1 MSEFVISTRYANAL
15 MESSMEKNSF
25 EQTMQDIELV
35 YNTLSKSKELRNILN
50 NPIISSEKKASILD
64 EIFEGKVSDDVKTFI
79 DLIVNKGRENILF
92 EICNRFL
99 QLSDEKLNR
108 IKVEITSAFEL
119 NNEQKDSITK
129 KLEEITQKQ
138 IIASY
143 NLDNSILGGFKARF
157 NDTVVDASV
166 QHQLELLK
174 KKLFE
179 EEYLSN

>member
-35 YNTLSKSKELRNILN
+35 YNTLNKSKELRNILN

-64 EIFEGKVSDDVKTFI
+64 EIFNGKVSDDVKTFI

-108 IKVEITSAFEL
+108 IKVEITSAIEL
-119 NNEQKDSITK
+119 NNEQKDNITK

-138 IIASY
+138 VIASY